1 MNSYIVGIS
10 YGYHDSAAVLLKAG
24 KPIAAAQEE
33 RFTRIKQDSA
43 FPLSAIRF
51 CLTHAGIRMEDVE
64 CIAYYEQPYKK
75 LHRILHTALR
85 GGLRG
90 LRLISRELPSWLW
103 NAVTVRRTIANHL
116 RQNFGHSPRIEFSEH
131 HRSHAASAFFASPH
145 RNAAVLCIDG
155 VGEWATTTAWQG
167 EGNTLKPLWEIRFP
181 HSLGLLYSAVTYYCG
196 FKVDSGEYKVMG
208 LAPYG
213 KPVYY
218 ETMLKH
224 LIMLQPDGHFRLNMD
239 YFDYELGQ
247 CMINS
252 LFEELFDGPR
262 RMPESPLT
270 QREFDMA
277 ASVQRVIEDVV
288 LRLATTLQRQTNEKN
303 LCLSGGVA
311 LNCVA
316 NGRLLQSGLFNHI
329 WIQPAAGDAGGALGA
344 ALHVYHELKQQPRQA
359 GQRDN
364 MQAALL
370 GPAYSNAEIEISL
383 KGAHAAYRQ
392 LDDDALLAEVAQML
406 AQGQVVGWH
415 QGRMEFGPRAL
426 GSRSILGDARNS
438 NLQSLM
444 NLKIKNRE
452 SFRPFAPVVLAEH
465 ASEWF
470 DLQQDS
476 PYMLFVVPV
485 HTQRRKPVSAAQ
497 SALQGLELL
506 KVDRSQIPAVTHVD
520 YSARIQTVPRDHPNT
535 PLRRLLEHFHTI
547 TGCPVLVNTSFN
559 VRGEPIVESP
569 TQAYTCFMRTQM
581 DHLVIGNFVM
591 HKKEQPQWAEKN
603 DWRTEFA
610 LD

>member
-1 MNSYIVGIS
+1 MDSYTLGIS

-24 KPIAAAQEE
+24 RPVAAAQEE

-43 FPLSAIRF
+43 FPLSAIRY
-51 CLTHAGIRMEDVE
+51 CLAEGGIRMQEVE
-64 CIAYYEQPYKK
+64 CVAYYEQPFKK
-75 LHRILHTALR
+75 LRRILYTALR
-85 GGLRG
+85 SGLRG
-90 LRLISRELPSWLW
+90 LGLMRRELPGWLW
-103 NAVTVRRTIANHL
+103 NAFTVKHTIASQL
-116 RQNFGHSPRIEFSEH
+116 REHFGHCPGIVFGEH

-145 RNAAVLCIDG
+145 AKAAVLCIDG
-155 VGEWATTTAWQG
+155 VGEWATTSAWQG
-167 EGNTLKPLWEIRFP
+167 QENTLKPLWEIRFP

-213 KPVYY
+213 KPVYSK
-218 ETMLKH
+218 TMFEH
-224 LIMLQPDGHFRLNMD
+224 LIDVKADGQFRLNMD

-247 CMINS
+247 CMINARFEA
-252 LFEELFDGPR
+252 LFGGPR
-262 RMPESPLT
+262 RQPESPLS
-270 QREFDMA
+270 QRDFDMA
-277 ASVQRVIEDVV
+277 ASIQQVIEHVI
-288 LRLATTLQRQTNEKN
+288 LRLATTLQQQTREKN

-316 NGRLLQSGLFNHI
+316 NGRLLQNRLFDHI

-344 ALHVYHELKQQPRQA
+344 ALHVHHEVNKQPRTHRQ
-359 GQRDN
+359 QDN
-364 MQAALL
+364 MQSALL

-383 KGAHAAYRQ
+383 KGANAVYHP
-392 LDDDALLAEVAQML
+392 LDDDALLAEVAKLL
-406 AQGQVVGWH
+406 AQGKVIGWH

-438 NLQSLM
+438 NLQSVM

-452 SFRPFAPVVLAEH
+452 SFRPFAPLVLAEH

-470 DLQQDS
+470 ELQQDS
-476 PYMLFVVPV
+476 PYMLLVVPV
-485 HTQRRKPVSAAQ
+485 HAQRRKQVTEDQ

-506 KVDRSQIPAVTHVD
+506 KVNRSQIPAVTHVD
-520 YSARIQTVPRDHPNT
+520 YSARVQTVQPDHPNKR
-535 PLRRLLEHFHTI
+535 LRRLLEHFHSI

-559 VRGEPIVESP
+559 VRGEPIVENP

-581 DHLVIGNFVM
+581 DHLVVGNFLM
-591 HKKEQPQWAEKN
+591 HKSEQPDWNEKT

>member
-1 MNSYIVGIS
+1 MSSYTLGIS
-10 YGYHDSAAVLLKAG
+10 YGYHDSAAVLLQAG

-33 RFTRIKQDSA
+33 RFTRIKQDSS

-51 CLTHAGIRMEDVE
+51 CLAHAGIRMEDVE

-75 LHRILHTALR
+75 LHRILLTALR

-90 LRLISRELPSWLW
+90 LRLISSELPGWLW

-116 RQNFGHSPRIEFSEH
+116 RKNFGHSPRIEFSEH

-145 RNAAVLCIDG
+145 SSAAVLCIDG

-167 EGNTLKPLWEIRFP
+167 ENNTLKPLWEIRFP

-213 KPVYY
+213 KPTYY
-218 ETMLKH
+218 ETMIKH
-224 LIMLQPDGHFRLNMD
+224 LITVQANGEFRLNMD

-247 CMINS
+247 RMINS
-252 LFEELFDGPR
+252 CFEDLFGGPR

-288 LRLATTLQRQTNEKN
+288 LRLATTLQKQTNAKN

-316 NGRLLQSGLFNHI
+316 NGRLLHSGLFNHI
-329 WIQPAAGDAGGALGA
+329 WVQPAAGDAGGALGA
-344 ALHVYHELKQQPRQA
+344 ALYVHHELKQQPRGAGKGDSMQA
-359 GQRDN
+359 G
-364 MQAALL
+364 LL
-370 GPAYSNAEIEISL
+370 GPAYSNPEIEICL
-383 KGAHAAYRQ
+383 KGANAAYHK
-392 LDDDALLAEVAQML
+392 LDDDDLIAEVAQML

-438 NLQSLM
+438 NLQSVM

-452 SFRPFAPVVLAEH
+452 SFRPFAPIVLAEH

-470 DLQQDS
+470 DLHQDS

-485 HTQRRKPVSAAQ
+485 HTRRRKSVTAAQ

-506 KVDRSQIPAVTHVD
+506 KVERSQIPAVTHVD
-520 YSARIQTVPRDHPNT
+520 YSARIQTVPRDHPNR
-535 PLRRLLEHFHTI
+535 PLRRLLEHFHSI
-547 TGCPVLVNTSFN
+547 TGCPLLVNTSFN

-581 DHLVIGNFVM
+581 DCLVVGNFVM
-591 HKKEQPQWAEKN
+591 HKGEQPAWAEKN